1 MTLRKRQGSSLDISV
16 LLWDVGGVL
25 LTNGWGRD
33 SREEAARVF
42 HVEFDDFQTRHAALV
57 DEFEQGRASLHTYL
71 QNTLFHEPRP
81 FSEEDVVQ
89 FMRARSQ
96 PHPETLALVEELAK
110 GGAYL
115 MGLLNNESF
124 ELNQYRIERFEL
136 DRYFSLFL
144 SSCYVGLQKPD
155 DRIYSL
161 ALHLIQRRPEECL
174 FIDDR
179 AVNLEPAKRLGIR
192 TIHYRSVAQL
202 RQELQEYGIRP
213 ES

>member
-1 MTLRKRQGSSLDISV
+1 MMRKRQNSNSGISV

-25 LTNGWGRD
+25 LTNGWGKD

-42 HVEFDDFQTRHAALV
+42 HIEFDEFQTRHAALV
-57 DEFEQGRASLHTYL
+57 NEFEQGRVSLHSYL
-71 QNTLFHEPRP
+71 QHTLFYRP
-81 FSEEDVVQ
+81 CSFSEEDVVQ

-96 PHPETLALVEELAK
+96 PHPETLALVDELAK

-115 MGLLNNESF
+115 MGVLNNESF

-136 DRYFSLFL
+136 DRYFDVFI

-155 DRIYSL
+155 DRIYTL
-161 ALHLIQRRPEECL
+161 ALRLLQRRPEECL

-179 AVNLEPAKRLGIR
+179 AANLEPAKRLGIR
-192 TIHYRSVAQL
+192 TVLYRSVSQL
-202 RQELQEYGIRP
+202 RKELLALGIR
-213 ES
+213 